1 MSETVQVAST
11 LHEAGATKSA
21 MKNLATRGR
30 KNSAKKV
37 VISDNPMN

>member
-1 MSETVQVAST
+1 MSETVGVASAQ
-11 LHEAGATKSA
+11 HEAGVTKSA
-21 MKNLATRGR
+21 MKNLTARGR